1 MNHGRV
7 MNWGKG
13 RGALAS
19 AGAFLGCGAV
29 AALVAVACSSLELSG
44 AEGTEAGSFD
54 GACGPLPESLSVAG
68 LSDCVATIPNPCCTG
83 FYAFS
88 CAAPAANAG
97 QGEEI
102 GGDQC
107 SETSTCVRAARYDQ
121 SLCLGAEAYSCPDL
135 SGTNY
140 ATMTTPSCEQMEA
153 VGPAGEGIRWC
164 CGPNLPPVQSLDAA
178 APPPSDDAGALP
190 DAPVS
195 TDDSSLP
202 PPQDSSMPPPADVSV
217 PPPQDSAPPPT
228 KDSSA
233 PPVDASPSDAT
244 MAD

>member
-1 MNHGRV
+1 MKR
-7 MNWGKG
+7 GKR
-13 RGALAS
+13 RGALVS
-19 AGAFLGCGAV
+19 AGALLACGAV
-29 AALVAVACSSLELSG
+29 AASVVIACSSLGLSG
-44 AEGTEAGSFD
+44 SEGIESGVFD

-88 CAAPAANAG
+88 CAAPAGDAG
-97 QGEEI
+97 GAM

-107 SETSTCVRAARYDQ
+107 SETTSCVRAARYDQ
-121 SLCLGAEAYSCPDL
+121 GLCLGGEAYSCPDL

-178 APPPSDDAGALP
+178 APPPSDDAGAPP
-190 DAPVS
+190 DAPIS

-217 PPPQDSAPPPT
+217 PPPQDSAPPP

-233 PPVDASPSDAT
+233 PPVDASPTDAT
-244 MAD
+244 TTD